1 MCAAPLF
8 KPGRGPVKQEHAGF
22 LPRVVLRSTGQL
34 SEHEKAGAEQSRL
47 SEQSNPLR
55 RESLSQLPQP
65 LLVALFKLVLPGPFV
80 GSDSFGHVLLSVSP
94 WT

>member
-47 SEQSNPLR
+47 SSNLLR

-65 LLVALFKLVLPGPFV
+65 LLVALFKLVLSGPFV